1 MFLHTRLKTRD
12 IERSIAFYS
21 THFHMICR
29 DRKTSPR
36 GSQLAF
42 MTMPGSP
49 TELELAYLPWDPDFQ
64 LPEDIFHLA
73 FRVEDMESALAE
85 MRRAGVKVTEEPTP
99 RKNGGYMAFIEDPD
113 GYEIEL
119 LSFGPGE
126 YEAIQAEM
134 AALTNS
140 AAMR

>member
-1 MFLHTRLKTRD
+1 MFLHTRLKVRD
-12 IERSIAFYS
+12 LDRSIAFY
-21 THFHMICR
+21 TQHFKMVCR

-73 FRVEDMESALAE
+73 FRVENMEATIAQ
-85 MRRAGVKVTEEPTP
+85 MREAGIKITEEPTG
-99 RKNGGYMAFIEDPD
+99 RRGSGYMAFIEDPD

-119 LSFGPGE
+119 LSFGPDE
-126 YEAIQAEM
+126 FEALQSEIA
-134 AALTNS
+134 S
-140 AAMR
+140 VK

>member
-1 MFLHTRLKTRD
+1 MFLHTRLKVRD
-12 IERSIAFYS
+12 LERSISFYE
-21 THFHMICR
+21 TYFNMICR

-73 FRVEDMESALAE
+73 FRVKDMDATLAK
-85 MRRAGVKVTEEPTP
+85 MRSGGVNVTEEPSG
-99 RKNGGYMAFIEDPD
+99 RRNGGDMAFIEDPD

-119 LSFGPGE
+119 LSFAPGE
-126 YEAIQAEM
+126 FEALQSKI
-134 AALTNS
+134 AAL
-140 AAMR
+140 R

>member
-1 MFLHTRLKTRD
+1 MFLHTRIKVRD
-12 IERSIAFYS
+12 MERAIAFYG
-21 THFHMICR
+21 TFFGMVCR

-73 FRVEDMESALAE
+73 FRVDDMQATLER
-85 MRRAGVKVTEEPTP
+85 MRQAGVKVTEEPSE
-99 RKNGGYMAFIEDPD
+99 RSGGGWMAFIEDPD

-119 LSFGPGE
+119 LSYAPGE
-126 YEAIQAEM
+126 YEALREKI
-134 AALTNS
+134 LS
-140 AAMR
+140 VR

>member
-1 MFLHTRLKTRD
+1 MFLHTRLKVRD
-12 IERSIAFYS
+12 LDRAIAFY
-21 THFHMICR
+21 TTYFGFVCR

-42 MTMPGSP
+42 LTMPGSP

-73 FRVEDMESALAE
+73 FRVENMEEALE
-85 MRRAGVKVTEEPTP
+85 RMRAGGVKITEEPSP
-99 RKNGGYMAFIEDPD
+99 RSMGGKMAFIEDPD

-119 LSFGPGE
+119 LAYAPGE
-126 YEAIQAEM
+126 FEALQKEIA
-134 AALTNS
+134 S
-140 AAMR
+140 VR

>member
-1 MFLHTRLKTRD
+1 MFLHTRLKVRD
-12 IERSIAFYS
+12 LERSIAFYS
-21 THFHMICR
+21 KHFHMVCR

-49 TELELAYLPWDPDFQ
+49 TELELAYLPWDPEFQ

-73 FRVEDMESALAE
+73 FRVEDMSAAIAQLRE
-85 MRRAGVKVTEEPTP
+85 AGVKITEEPSD
-99 RKNGGYMAFIEDPD
+99 RRDGGDMAFIEDPD

-119 LSFGPGE
+119 LSFAPGAF
-126 YEAIQAEM
+126 EALQAKL
-134 AALTNS
+134 AAVQ
-140 AAMR
+140 

>member
-1 MFLHTRLKTRD
+1 MFLHTRLKVRD
-12 IERSIAFYS
+12 LERSIAFY
-21 THFHMICR
+21 TRHFNMVCR
-29 DRKTSPR
+29 DRKSSPR

-73 FRVEDMESALAE
+73 FRVEDMDTTLAT
-85 MRRAGVKVTEEPTP
+85 MREAGVNITEEPSG
-99 RKNGGYMAFIEDPD
+99 RRDGGQMAFIEDPD

-119 LSFGPGE
+119 LSFAPGD
-126 YEAIQAEM
+126 YEALQTEL
-134 AALTNS
+134 AAI
-140 AAMR
+140 R

>member
-1 MFLHTRLKTRD
+1 MFLHTRLKVRD
-12 IERSIAFYS
+12 LDRSIAFY
-21 THFHMICR
+21 TNHFGMVCR

-73 FRVEDMESALAE
+73 FRVDDMDAAIAG
-85 MRRAGVKVTEEPTP
+85 MREAGVKVTEEPSK
-99 RKNGGYMAFIEDPD
+99 RSNGGNMAFIEDPD

-119 LSFGPGE
+119 LSFPSGV
-126 YEAIQAEM
+126 YEAMQAEI
-134 AALTNS
+134 AAI
-140 AAMR
+140 APR

>member
-1 MFLHTRLKTRD
+1 MFLHTRIKVRD
-12 IERSIAFYS
+12 LERSIRFYE
-21 THFHMICR
+21 THFKMICR
-29 DRKTSPR
+29 DCKTSPR

-73 FRVEDMESALAE
+73 FRVTDMEKTIEE
-85 MRRAGVKVTEEPTP
+85 MRRAGVKITEEPSG
-99 RKNGGYMAFIEDPD
+99 RRDGGDMAFIEDPD

-119 LSFGPGE
+119 LSFGPGQ
-126 YEAIQAEM
+126 YEALQTQL
-134 AALTNS
+134 AAIGK
-140 AAMR
+140 

>member
-1 MFLHTRLKTRD
+1 MFLHTRIKVRD
-12 IERSIAFYS
+12 LDRSIAFYS
-21 THFHMICR
+21 THFHMVCR

-49 TELELAYLPWDPDFQ
+49 TELELAYLPWDPDFS

-73 FRVEDMESALAE
+73 FRVKDMETAVAA
-85 MRRAGVKVTEEPTP
+85 MRKAGVKITEEPSD
-99 RKNGGYMAFIEDPD
+99 RRDGGNMGFIEDPD

-119 LSFGPGE
+119 LSYAPGD
-126 YEAIQAEM
+126 YEALQREIA
-134 AALTNS
+134 S
-140 AAMR
+140 VR

>member
-1 MFLHTRLKTRD
+1 MFLHTRLKVRD
-12 IERSIAFYS
+12 IDRAIAFYS
-21 THFHMICR
+21 THFNMVCR

-36 GSQLAF
+36 GSKLAF

-73 FRVEDMESALAE
+73 FKVEDMEATLNR
-85 MRRAGVKVTEEPTP
+85 MRAAGVKITEEPSE
-99 RKNGGYMAFIEDPD
+99 RRDGGYMAFIEDPD

-119 LSFGPGE
+119 LSFSPGQ
-126 YEAIQAEM
+126 YEALQDAIATVH
-134 AALTNS
+134 A
-140 AAMR
+140 